1 MLSVTLS
8 VVIES
13 MDQVMFGLGLQPRDA
28 MEWVVAS
35 CMSLC
40 HVQVL

>member
-13 MDQVMFGLGLQPRDA
+13 MDQVMFGLQPRDA